1 MESQLE
7 KESAYLLFYIRKDV
21 IDKNVSY
28 ILPNI
33 ETSFFAGKPV
43 LVNAQTP
50 QEGFITDVLSAD
62 TFVVKLKNESTPRRV
77 M

>member
-21 IDKNVSY
+21 IGKSVSY

-43 LVNAQTP
+43 FVNSEIP
-50 QEGFITDVLSAD
+50 
-62 TFVVKLKNESTPRRV
+62 
-77 M
+77 